1 MKTRLL
7 TLLIM
12 LLGICNTSKAQW
24 FTGGTVG
31 FGYTEDR
38 FYASIIPQLGYE
50 FNDKWAFGAGLGG
63 LYDDDYSSTILTT
76 QIYARRNVWNNNQF
90 FFDIKGVTNFW
101 FSDHQELAELGLSPS
116 FRFKSSDK
124 IQFAANVGLLG
135 IQLSEGEI
143 YPAIGFRASGTSLEI
158 IYKF

>member
-38 FYASIIPQLGYE
+38 FYARISPQLGYE
-50 FNDKWAFGAGLGG
+50 FNDKGAFGAGLGG
-63 LYDDDYSSTILTT
+63 FYDDAIL
-76 QIYARRNVWNNNQF
+76 
-90 FFDIKGVTNFW
+90 
-101 FSDHQELAELGLSPS
+101 
-116 FRFKSSDK
+116 
-124 IQFAANVGLLG
+124 
-135 IQLSEGEI
+135 QL
-143 YPAIGFRASGTSLEI
+143 Y
-158 IYKF
+158 